1 LELKIKERKK
11 TKTQPINELLESR
24 RQIGE
29 LEASVVEHKRARRV
43 VQEALEYIDNI
54 VATVREPLL
63 VLGADLKVVSANRS
77 FYRTFKVTP
86 EETEGKFLY
95 NLGNRQWDIPKLRE
109 LLERILPEKTTFND
123 FKVEHD
129 FETIGRRIMYLNA
142 RRIYREFNQTELIL
156 LAIEDVTERVRAEE
170 AREKYSKRLEEM
182 VQELRSQALADE
194 LTGLYNRRGFIFLAQ
209 QQLKLANRTKMG
221 MLLLFADFNNLK
233 WINDTLGHHKGDLA
247 LIETANILKETFR
260 EPDIIARIG
269 GDEFVVLATEVRKDR
284 DSAEILISRLQEN
297 LDTHNARGRRSY
309 KLSLSMGIT
318 RYDTESPCS
327 IDELLARADSLMYE
341 EKRQVLASVRDA
353 AGTQHPAGEKRQ
365 ADEELPSFEQLQGS
379 LGGTIKAL
387 TSAVAMKDPYT
398 AGNLPKVAKLAC
410 AIAKEIGL
418 PEEKIEAIR
427 TAGLFH
433 EIGKINIPAEVLS
446 KPSRLSRAEMDLVK
460 NHPQVSYDILK
471 AIELPWPVAQIVF
484 QHHERMD
491 GSGYP
496 QGLSGR
502 EILMEA
508 RILGV
513 ADVVGSMTSHRSY
526 RSAHGIEKALE
537 EISQNR
543 GVLYD
548 PEVVDA
554 CSEVITKKG
563 FKFG

>member
-1 LELKIKERKK
+1 
-11 TKTQPINELLESR
+11 LLESR
-24 RQIGE
+24 RQIRE
-29 LEASVVEHKRARRV
+29 LEASIVEHKRERRV
-43 VQEALEYIDNI
+43 VQEALEYADNI

-109 LLERILPEKTTFND
+109 LLEGILPEKTTFND
-123 FKVEHD
+123 FTVEHV

-156 LAIEDVTERVRAEE
+156 LAIEDVTERVRAKE

-182 VQELRSQALADE
+182 VQELRNQALVDE
-194 LTGLYNRRGFIFLAQ
+194 LTGLYNRRGFMFLAQ
-209 QQLKLANRTKMG
+209 QQLKLANRNKTG

-233 WINDTLGHHKGDLA
+233 WINDTLGHHKGDMA

-269 GDEFVVLATEVRKDR
+269 GDEFGVLAIGSRR
-284 DSAEILISRLQEN
+284 DSAEMLISRLQEN
-297 LDTHNARGRRSY
+297 LDSCNAKGKRRY
-309 KLSLSMGIT
+309 KLSLSMGIA
-318 RYDTESPCS
+318 RFDPECPCS
-327 IDELLARADSLMYE
+327 IDELLDRADTLMYE
-341 EKRQVLASVRDA
+341 QKREVLIPVREA
-353 AGTQHPAGEKRQ
+353 PGTQHPVREKRQ

-387 TSAVAMKDPYT
+387 TSAVAMKYPYT
-398 AGNLPKVAKLAC
+398 ASDLPKVANLAC
-410 AIAKEIGL
+410 AIGKEIGL

-427 TAGLFH
+427 AAGLLH
-433 EIGKINIPAEVLS
+433 DIGKINIPAEILS
-446 KPSRLSRAEMDLVK
+446 KPSGLSRAEMDLVK
-460 NHPQVSYDILK
+460 SHPQAGYDILVN
-471 AIELPWPVAQIVF
+471 IDLPWPVAQIVF

-513 ADVVGSMTSHRSY
+513 ADVVGSMTSHRPY
-526 RSAHGIEKALE
+526 RSAYGIEKALE

-548 PEVVDA
+548 SEVVDA

>member
-24 RQIGE
+24 RQIGK
-29 LEASVVEHKRARRV
+29 LEASVVENKRARRV
-43 VQEALEYIDNI
+43 VQEALEYADNI

-86 EETEGKFLY
+86 EETDGKFLY

-129 FETIGRRIMYLNA
+129 FENIGRRIMYLNA

-182 VQELRSQALADE
+182 VQELRNQALADE

-269 GDEFVVLATEVRKDR
+269 GDEFVVLATEVRKD
-284 DSAEILISRLQEN
+284 SAQILISRLKEN
-297 LDTHNARGRRSY
+297 LDTLNARGRRSY

-318 RYDTESPCS
+318 RYDPESPCS

-341 EKRQVLASVRDA
+341 QKRQVLASVRE
-353 AGTQHPAGEKRQ
+353 GLEKQRPVREKRQ
-365 ADEELPSFEQLQGS
+365 VEEEPAQRFEQLRRN

-387 TSAVAMKDPYT
+387 TSAVAMNDPYT
-398 AGNLPKVAKLAC
+398 AGDLPKVAKLAC

-433 EIGKINIPAEVLS
+433 EIGKINIPAEILS
-446 KPSRLSRAEMDLVK
+446 KPSRLSRAEMDLIK

-513 ADVVGSMTSHRSY
+513 ADVVGSMTSHRPY

>member
-1 LELKIKERKK
+1 M
-11 TKTQPINELLESR
+11 LESR

-29 LEASVVEHKRARRV
+29 LEASVFEHKRARRV
-43 VQEALEYIDNI
+43 VQEALEYADNI

-142 RRIYREFNQTELIL
+142 RHIYREFNQTKLIL

-170 AREKYSKRLEEM
+170 TREKYSKRLEEM
-182 VQELRSQALADE
+182 VQELRNQALVDG
-194 LTGLYNRRGFIFLAQ
+194 LTGLYNRRGFMFLAQ
-209 QQLKLANRTKMG
+209 QQLKLANRNKTG

-233 WINDTLGHHKGDLA
+233 WINDTLGHYKGDLA
-247 LIETANILKETFR
+247 LIETANILKGTFR

-269 GDEFVVLATEVRKDR
+269 GDEFGVLAIEGRR
-284 DSAEILISRLQEN
+284 DSAEMLISRLQEN
-297 LDTHNARGRRSY
+297 LDTHNARGTRRY
-309 KLSLSMGIT
+309 KLSLSMGIA
-318 RYDTESPCS
+318 RYDPECPCS
-327 IDELLARADSLMYE
+327 IDELLGRADSLMYE
-341 EKRQVLASVRDA
+341 QKQEVLAPVREA
-353 AGTQHPAGEKRQ
+353 LEKQRPVRGKRRAGEEPKQ
-365 ADEELPSFEQLQGS
+365 SFEQLQRA
-379 LGGTIKAL
+379 LRETIKAL
-387 TSAVAMKDPYT
+387 TSAVEIRDPYT
-398 AGNLPKVAKLAC
+398 ADHLPKVAKLAC
-410 AIAKEIGL
+410 TIAKEIGL
-418 PEEKIEAIR
+418 PEEKVEAIR
-427 TAGLFH
+427 TAGLVH
-433 EIGKINIPAEVLS
+433 DIGKINVPAEILS
-446 KPSRLSRAEMDLVK
+446 KPSRLSGAEMDLVK
-460 NHPQVSYDILK
+460 NHPQGSYDILK
-471 AIELPWPVAQIVF
+471 NIGLPWPVVQIVF

-496 QGLSGR
+496 RGLSG
-502 EILMEA
+502 EDILMEA
-508 RILGV
+508 RILAV
-513 ADVVGSMTSHRSY
+513 ADVVGAMASHRPY
-526 RSAHGIEKALE
+526 RRAHSIEKALE

-543 GVLYD
+543 GILYD

>member
-1 LELKIKERKK
+1 MKERKK

-29 LEASVVEHKRARRV
+29 LEASVDEHKRARRV
-43 VQEALEYIDNI
+43 VQEALEYADNI

-63 VLGADLKVVSANRS
+63 VLGVDLKVVSANRS
-77 FYRTFKVTP
+77 FYGTFKVTP

-142 RRIYREFNQTELIL
+142 RHIYREFNQTELIL

-170 AREKYSKRLEEM
+170 TREKYSKRLEEM
-182 VQELRSQALADE
+182 VQELRNQALVDE
-194 LTGLYNRRGFIFLAQ
+194 LTGLYNRRGFMFLAQ
-209 QQLKLANRTKMG
+209 QQLKLANRNKMG

-269 GDEFVVLATEVRKDR
+269 GDEFGVLAIGSRR
-284 DSAEILISRLQEN
+284 DSAEMLISRLQEN
-297 LDTHNARGRRSY
+297 LDSHNAKGKRRY
-309 KLSLSMGIT
+309 KLSLSMGIA
-318 RYDTESPCS
+318 RYDPECPCS
-327 IDELLARADSLMYE
+327 IDELLDRADTLMYE
-341 EKRQVLASVRDA
+341 QKREVLATVREA
-353 AGTQHPAGEKRQ
+353 PGTQHPAREKRQ

-398 AGNLPKVAKLAC
+398 AGDLPKVAKLAF

-427 TAGLFH
+427 AAGLFH
-433 EIGKINIPAEVLS
+433 DIGKINIPAEILS
-446 KPSRLSRAEMDLVK
+446 KPSGLSRAEMDLVK
-460 NHPQVSYDILK
+460 SHPQAGYDILAK
-471 AIELPWPVAQIVF
+471 IDLPWPVAQIVF

-513 ADVVGSMTSHRSY
+513 ADVVGSMTSHRPY

-554 CSEVITKKG
+554 RSEVITKKG